1 MTYSMTSPMTSFLI
15 SAAMTLPITLLA
27 ACAAGPEGADEL
39 GATTQAIDAS
49 AFGFA
54 WSNQLTGTFNPI
66 STWAAN
72 TGGGAIT
79 IQNVSSGSYTVTFAG
94 LGGPSG
100 NAQVVAWGT
109 DAVRCKV
116 GSWFQS
122 GTSEL
127 VNVLCHDPS
136 GALTNSRFV
145 VRYGRGASFP
155 SAYLWA
161 DQPGAASYVPSPAYS
176 FNSTGGT
183 NTITRA
189 AAGTYTVNLPGL
201 GGANGNV
208 LVTAHGSTSTH
219 CNVALWGSSPG
230 NRPIE
235 VRCWSS
241 AGVLA
246 DSTFSLAF
254 DGAGVTGFNDVGAF
268 AWANDPASASYVPST
283 SYSYDSGLFVCS
295 GGQTSAGKL
304 STGRY
309 FMRHTAIGAID
320 STVHVTAR
328 SWPGAADY
336 CKIESWGTWNSSGV
350 EITTRCFDST
360 GAAKDS
366 EYAESYYTDLIQGPC

>member
-1 MTYSMTSPMTSFLI
+1 MKTLHAI
-15 SAAMTLPITLLA
+15 SHLLLMTLFA
-27 ACAAGPEGADEL
+27 ACAVEAFDGEAFDAEDTL
-39 GATTQAIDAS
+39 ESTTQALSAT

-54 WSNQLTGTFNPI
+54 WSDQLTGTFNP
-66 STWAAN
+66 SSSYDVN

-79 IQNVSSGSYTVTFAG
+79 VQNTATGRYTVTFAG

-100 NAQVVAWGT
+100 NAQVVAHGNDST
-109 DAVRCKV
+109 RCKV
-116 GSWFQS
+116 ESWFQS
-122 GTSEL
+122 GSNEL
-127 VNVLCHDPS
+127 VNVLCHNPA

-145 VRYGRGASFP
+145 VRYGRTSGGVGP

-161 DQPGAASYVPSPAYS
+161 DQPSTASYTPTSAYS

-201 GGANGNV
+201 GGFNGNV
-208 LVTAHGSTSTH
+208 LVTAHGNSSTH
-219 CNVALWGSSPG
+219 CNVALWGSGAG

-235 VRCWSS
+235 VRCWST
-241 AGVLA
+241 AGVLT

-254 DGAGVTGFNDVGAF
+254 DGAGVTGFNNVGAF
-268 AWANDPASASYVPST
+268 AWANDKTSASYTPSS
-283 SYSYDSGLFVCS
+283 SYSYNSGGFACDSGS
-295 GGQTSAGKL
+295 NTAGKL

-309 FMRHTAIGAID
+309 FMRHTIVGAFD

-328 SWPGAADY
+328 NFPGAADY
-336 CKIESWGTWNSSGV
+336 CKVESWLPAIGGGV
-350 EITTRCFDST
+350 EVTTRCFDST

-366 EYAESYYTDLIQGPC
+366 EYAESYYTFQVQAPC